1 MADIKLFNIKGSVQ
15 ELQSGTVNLEKELQ
29 TVIERNM
36 KTFFEITFLA
46 SEYSTTNGGRMDSLG
61 IDENFCPV
69 IFEYKRDVKENVINQ
84 GLFYLD
90 WLLDHKDSFK
100 LLVLAKLG
108 SKVAEQIDWSMP
120 RVICIA
126 NDFTKYDESAI
137 KQMNRN
143 ITLIRYR
150 KFEGDLLMFEQV
162 NENVIRI
169 SSENADTTKKRKAT
183 DKTFEQQYESVPDKI
198 KNLYDDVRNYILA
211 LGDDITETKL
221 KLYTAFK
228 KMKNIIC
235 AELSPSKITL
245 YLKLPVDSISYE
257 NGFSRDASNVGH
269 WGTGDV
275 ELTIK
280 ESADFQKAK
289 PLIERAYSEN

>member
-1 MADIKLFNIKGSVQ
+1 YKIK
-15 ELQSGTVNLEKELQ
+15 
-29 TVIERNM
+29 
-36 KTFFEITFLA
+36 KT
-46 SEYSTTNGGRMDSLG
+46 N
-61 IDENFCPV
+61 
-69 IFEYKRDVKENVINQ
+69 
-84 GLFYLD
+84 
-90 WLLDHKDSFK
+90 
-100 LLVLAKLG
+100 
-108 SKVAEQIDWSMP
+108 
-120 RVICIA
+120 
-126 NDFTKYDESAI
+126 
-137 KQMNRN
+137 
-143 ITLIRYR
+143 
-150 KFEGDLLMFEQV
+150 
-162 NENVIRI
+162 
-169 SSENADTTKKRKAT
+169 AT

>member
-36 KTFFEITFLA
+36 KNFFEITFLA

-100 LLVLAKLG
+100 LLVLEKLG

-169 SSENADTTKKRKAT
+169 SSENADATKKRKST

-257 NGFSRDASNVGH
+257 TGFSRDASNVGH

-289 PLIERAYSEN
+289 SLIERAYSEN

>member
-1 MADIKLFNIKGSVQ
+1 MADVKLFNINGSVK

-46 SEYSTTNGGRMDSLG
+46 SEYSTTNGGRLDSLG

-100 LLVLAKLG
+100 LLVLEKFD
-108 SKVAEQIDWSMP
+108 SKIADRIDWSMP

-150 KFEGDLLMFEQV
+150 KFENDLLMFEQV
-162 NENVIRI
+162 NENVIY
-169 SSENADTTKKRKAT
+169 SPSENIDYVKKRKST
-183 DKTFEQQYESVPDKI
+183 DKTFEQQYETASDKM
-198 KNLYDDVRNYILA
+198 KDLYDDIRNYILS

-228 KMKNIIC
+228 KMKNIVCVEI
-235 AELSPSKITL
+235 SSSKITL
-245 YLKLPVDSISYE
+245 YLKLPVDSVFYE
-257 NGFSRDASNVGH
+257 NGFSRNASNVGH

-280 ESADFQKAK
+280 ENADFQKAK
-289 PLIERAYSEN
+289 PLIDRAYSEN